1 MGQTVRLGKINTLI
15 CKIRMEIYFGFMI
28 FYFLFCYLNFFIF
41 YLAFILLVTSSESP
55 SDGDLLGSLLFIW
68 YESPPEPQFLKL
80 LQRPRKDEGVW
91 GVGGMMPREWLMT
104 MRVCGVWVGEGCRG
118 P

>member
-1 MGQTVRLGKINTLI
+1 MGQTVRLGKTNTLI
-15 CKIRMEIYFGFMI
+15 CKSRMEIYFGFMI

-91 GVGGMMPREWLMT
+91 GVGG
-104 MRVCGVWVGEGCRG
+104 RG
-118 P
+118 G